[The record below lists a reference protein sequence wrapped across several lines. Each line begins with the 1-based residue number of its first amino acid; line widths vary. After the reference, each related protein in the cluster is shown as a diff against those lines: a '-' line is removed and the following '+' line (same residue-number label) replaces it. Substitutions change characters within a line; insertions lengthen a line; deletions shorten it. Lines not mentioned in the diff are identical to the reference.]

1 MLILAL
7 AAAAASLSAPLGT
20 DIRAVFSD
28 ADMPDYLGEESDRS
42 VGIRL
47 IVRPDGKVQN
57 CETEYSSG
65 LDQLD
70 LYTCKIAKRRARF
83 APASAQ
89 AGTPAYAV
97 YRTTIRWIVTGF
109 ATPPPSRSVADLTV
123 TVNALPAGLK
133 SPAYVNVK
141 FDVDERGL
149 ASSCSAEGPLRRN
162 TSDDAQLVQLACD
175 ELLKSYTPK
184 PAKNEQ
190 GTPVPSVQDAL
201 VAFATK

>member
-7 AAAAASLSAPLGT
+7 AAAAPLSAPLGT
-20 DIRAVFSD
+20 DVRTVFSD
-28 ADMPDYLGEESDRS
+28 ADMPDYLAEETDRS

-47 IVRPDGKVQN
+47 IVRPDGKVQG

-109 ATPPPSRSVADLTV
+109 ASRPPPHSVADLTL

-133 SPAYVNVK
+133 SPAYVSVK

-162 TSDDAQLVQLACD
+162 TSDDAQLVQVACD
-175 ELLKSYTPK
+175 QLLKSYKPK